1 VWLNR
6 RVVESV
12 ESLALPAPLTAA
24 RRILSVF
31 SGSSGNLVEW
41 FDWYVYSSF
50 AIYFA
55 HSFFPNG
62 DRTAQLLNTA
72 GVFAVGFLVR
82 PLGGWVLGWY
92 ADRRGR
98 KAALLLSVTC
108 MCAGS
113 LLIALTPGYASIGLG
128 APVVLVVARLFQG
141 VSLGGEYGASAT
153 YLSEIAPADRRGFYS
168 SFQYV
173 TLIMGQLLA
182 LAVLVVLQRA
192 VLTEAQLQTWGWR
205 IPFVLGALCSVVAIA
220 LRRGME
226 ESEAYADVATRPN
239 RARISILLAHRREV
253 LTVIGLTMGG
263 TVSFYTF
270 TIYAQKFLVTT
281 TGFSPATATAIAALS
296 LVVFTLLQP
305 AVGWLS
311 DVVGRRALLL
321 AFGLLGTLLTVPL
334 MKALGS
340 AATPAGAFA
349 IIMTA
354 LLIVSAYT
362 AVSAV
367 VKAELFPTEIRA
379 LGVALPYAVAVALF
393 GGTAEYIAYWL
404 KHAGHEE
411 WFYWYVTAC
420 TAISL
425 VVYYFTPDTR
435 RHGKMP
441 A

>member
-1 VWLNR
+1 MWLNR

-24 RRILSVF
+24 RRLLSVF
-31 SGSSGNLVEW
+31 SGSIGNLVEW

-321 AFGLLGTLLTVPL
+321 AFGLLGTLWTVPL

>member
-1 VWLNR
+1 MWLNR

-31 SGSSGNLVEW
+31 SGSIGNLVEW

>member
-1 VWLNR
+1 
-6 RVVESV
+6 
-12 ESLALPAPLTAA
+12 
-24 RRILSVF
+24 
-31 SGSSGNLVEW
+31 
-41 FDWYVYSSF
+41 
-50 AIYFA
+50 
-55 HSFFPNG
+55 
-62 DRTAQLLNTA
+62 
-72 GVFAVGFLVR
+72 
-82 PLGGWVLGWY
+82 
-92 ADRRGR
+92 
-98 KAALLLSVTC
+98 
-108 MCAGS
+108 
-113 LLIALTPGYASIGLG
+113 
-128 APVVLVVARLFQG
+128 
-141 VSLGGEYGASAT
+141 
-153 YLSEIAPADRRGFYS
+153 LSEIAPPNRRGFYS

-205 IPFVLGALCSVVAIA
+205 IPFVIGALCSVAA
-220 LRRGME
+220 MLLRRGMD
-226 ESEAYADVATRPN
+226 ESQAYADVATQPN
-239 RARISILLAHRREV
+239 RARISGLLAHRREV

-305 AVGWLS
+305 VVGWLS
-311 DVVGRRALLL
+311 DIVGRRAMLL
-321 AFGLLGTLLTVPL
+321 AFGIMGTLFTVPL

-349 IIMTA
+349 LIMTA
-354 LLIVSAYT
+354 LSIVSAYT

-404 KHAGHEE
+404 KAAAHEE

>member
-1 VWLNR
+1 
-6 RVVESV
+6 
-12 ESLALPAPLTAA
+12 
-24 RRILSVF
+24 
-31 SGSSGNLVEW
+31 
-41 FDWYVYSSF
+41 
-50 AIYFA
+50 
-55 HSFFPNG
+55 
-62 DRTAQLLNTA
+62 
-72 GVFAVGFLVR
+72 
-82 PLGGWVLGWY
+82 
-92 ADRRGR
+92 
-98 KAALLLSVTC
+98 
-108 MCAGS
+108 
-113 LLIALTPGYASIGLG
+113 
-128 APVVLVVARLFQG
+128 
-141 VSLGGEYGASAT
+141 
-153 YLSEIAPADRRGFYS
+153 
-168 SFQYV
+168 
-173 TLIMGQLLA
+173 MGQLLA

-192 VLTEAQLQTWGWR
+192 VLTQAQLQTWGWR

>member
-1 VWLNR
+1 
-6 RVVESV
+6 
-12 ESLALPAPLTAA
+12 
-24 RRILSVF
+24 
-31 SGSSGNLVEW
+31 
-41 FDWYVYSSF
+41 
-50 AIYFA
+50 
-55 HSFFPNG
+55 
-62 DRTAQLLNTA
+62 
-72 GVFAVGFLVR
+72 
-82 PLGGWVLGWY
+82 
-92 ADRRGR
+92 
-98 KAALLLSVTC
+98 
-108 MCAGS
+108 
-113 LLIALTPGYASIGLG
+113 
-128 APVVLVVARLFQG
+128 
-141 VSLGGEYGASAT
+141 
-153 YLSEIAPADRRGFYS
+153 
-168 SFQYV
+168 
-173 TLIMGQLLA
+173 
-182 LAVLVVLQRA
+182 
-192 VLTEAQLQTWGWR
+192 
-205 IPFVLGALCSVVAIA
+205 
-220 LRRGME
+220 ME